1 MKQVAILGV
10 SYFGSAVLDEL
21 LEMDVD
27 ILVIDKDR
35 EVLDRYRDAVSAAIG
50 MDVINW
56 DALEKT
62 LPKTL
67 DAVVIDMGKNIE
79 SSILAASYCRKMGIK
94 TIIAKAETEAHGEIL
109 GIVGATK
116 VIFPNREA
124 AKRIVPQI
132 VSNLVLNY
140 LPVGGNLVIAEVE
153 IPESFVGK
161 TVLELDLRKK
171 FGLNLIS
178 VRSEEDEYR
187 LFSPDYR
194 FEAHDI
200 ALVSGTE
207 ADIDAFTGRLEKEV
221 GSRTFVESIKQLF
234 SKTKA

>member
-35 EVLDRYRDAVSAAIG
+35 EVLDRYRDAVSTAIG
-50 MDVINW
+50 MDVINQE
-56 DALEKT
+56 ALEKT
-62 LPKTL
+62 LPKEI
-67 DAVVIDMGKNIE
+67 DVVVIDMGKNIE
-79 SSILAASYCRKMGIK
+79 ASILAASYCRKLGIK

-109 GIVGATK
+109 GIVGVTK
-116 VIFPNREA
+116 VVFPNKEA

-132 VSNLVLNY
+132 VSSLVLNY

-153 IPESFVGK
+153 IPESFIDK

-171 FGLNLIS
+171 YGLNLIS
-178 VRSEEDEYR
+178 VRTAEDEYR
-187 LFSPDYR
+187 LFTPEYR
-194 FEAHDI
+194 FQAHDI

-207 ADIDAFTGRLEKEV
+207 TDVDKFAGLLEKE
-221 GSRTFVESIKQLF
+221 GSSRGLVNSIKQLF
-234 SKTKA
+234 NKK

>member
-21 LEMDVD
+21 LEMNVD

-50 MDVINW
+50 MDAINW

-79 SSILAASYCRKMGIK
+79 SSILAVSYCRKLGFK

-109 GIVGATK
+109 GIVGATQ
-116 VIFPNREA
+116 VVFPNREA

-132 VSNLVLNY
+132 VSNLILNY

-153 IPESFVGK
+153 IPKSFVGK

-171 FGLNLIS
+171 YGLNIIS
-178 VRSEEDEYR
+178 VRFEKEEYR
-187 LFSPDYR
+187 LFSPEYR
-194 FEAHDI
+194 FEEHDI

-207 ADIDAFTGRLEKEV
+207 ADVDAFAGRLEKEV
-221 GSRTFVESIKQLF
+221 GARTFVESIKQLF
-234 SKTKA
+234 SKTKI